1 MADME
6 HDGAATAS
14 HDATRSIAQAIS
26 KALRHPTYA
35 CGGTIKA
42 AYETRNT
49 SAVTIRCD
57 CSKLILPSSLEKLLK
72 GTTPATFRFQ
82 GKDVIDKSY
91 RKASKLDATQ
101 FSTDFCPYEVGIV
114 DVVAQALLPKWP
126 GDFQGIRAQLYKLNV
141 YQAPSGL
148 FKPHVDTPRSDL
160 QFGSL
165 VVCLPCEHQGGQLVV
180 RHQGLCIT
188 FDWAGPAKDI
198 QWAAF
203 YSDCEHEVLE
213 FTSGHRITLTY
224 NLYVRCGLGELTG
237 HTNAM
242 EVQQL
247 PLYQQVKAALE
258 DPSFFPEDSGGIMD
272 RYCSHAYAHANNVMP
287 KTLPAILK
295 GGDMVAFEV
304 FRFLGIAPRVRPVL
318 DLDEDTRDWLGHL

>member
-49 SAVTIRCD
+49 SA
-57 CSKLILPSSLEKLLK
+57 SSLEKLLK
-72 GTTPATFRFQ
+72 GTTPATFGFQ
-82 GKDVIDKSY
+82 GRDVIDESY

-148 FKPHVDTPRSDL
+148 LKPHVDTPRSDL

-165 VVCLPCEHQGGQLVV
+165 VACLPCEHQGGQLVV
-180 RHQGLCIT
+180 RHQGLCMT

-213 FTSGHRITLTY
+213 VTSGHRITLTY
-224 NLYVRCGLGELTG
+224 NLYVRRGLGELTG

-242 EVQQL
+242 DVQQL

-258 DPSFFPEDSGGIMD
+258 DPSFFPE
-272 RYCSHAYAHANNVMP
+272 
-287 KTLPAILK
+287 
-295 GGDMVAFEV
+295 GDMVAFEV